1 VLPPIETSIDQVIR
15 DLKTPA
21 GDSVEFSSLESIQ
34 ANRASFVERCHSTW
48 KRLHNES
55 IERLFFFEGFLLREK
70 TNPMGSAAKEYAN
83 YNQALI
89 RKIND
94 SIVWSVF
101 GMQRHVI
108 KRFCL
113 YKARPALL
121 ESNPGDVYAALR
133 TFNALPMSLAIWN
146 DATSCVDI
154 GDVTYVEDGTQPNPE
169 FIELKSGEVNAEIAE
184 LLSLQGEEHSLKFE
198 EFKRKRGQ
206 AGVKQH
212 ERVLRQQKTGEQ
224 ALDLLA
230 NDQGIDPVTGQE
242 MRVVDI
248 STKQDSYDA
257 ALGQV
262 LTNVLD
268 GRLETCEL
276 IAGCIW
282 IYANSD
288 PSINREQA
296 AVRFINTLS
305 NRISQEHL
313 RNIRRPGPH
322 DRDRIVPLIWG
333 LHQPVS
339 LPLFL
344 RSLSAEIIAAALCGE
359 LRHKVMMYI
368 DWSRFAVLCKE
379 AGASISFLGGKAVRR
394 SRAEPANMRLPIIG
408 GRLAQ
413 LAIEDVKAGITDPML
428 IRILFDGI
436 TPQTVINDIIAH
448 AQIMLRSVTPGG
460 V

>member
-21 GDSVEFSSLESIQ
+21 GESVEFSSLESIQ

-83 YNQALI
+83 YNQAVI

-133 TFNALPMSLAIWN
+133 AFNALPMSLAIWN

-206 AGVKQH
+206 AGVKH
-212 ERVLRQQKTGEQ
+212 SRRQ
-224 ALDLLA
+224 
-230 NDQGIDPVTGQE
+230 
-242 MRVVDI
+242 
-248 STKQDSYDA
+248 
-257 ALGQV
+257 
-262 LTNVLD
+262 
-268 GRLETCEL
+268 
-276 IAGCIW
+276 
-282 IYANSD
+282 
-288 PSINREQA
+288 
-296 AVRFINTLS
+296 LS
-305 NRISQEHL
+305 
-313 RNIRRPGPH
+313 
-322 DRDRIVPLIWG
+322 
-333 LHQPVS
+333 
-339 LPLFL
+339 
-344 RSLSAEIIAAALCGE
+344 
-359 LRHKVMMYI
+359 
-368 DWSRFAVLCKE
+368 
-379 AGASISFLGGKAVRR
+379 
-394 SRAEPANMRLPIIG
+394 
-408 GRLAQ
+408 
-413 LAIEDVKAGITDPML
+413 
-428 IRILFDGI
+428 
-436 TPQTVINDIIAH
+436 
-448 AQIMLRSVTPGG
+448 
-460 V
+460 